1 MDVLLYCCC
10 GLDVHRDM
18 IEACIQRGIDGEP
31 EIIRRTFGTRKA
43 ELQNLTKWLEEY
55 DCFTVAMEST
65 GVYWMPVYEMLET
78 KTRYLENLWVVNA
91 NHMRNLPGRKS
102 DVADAEWIATLL
114 RH

>member
-43 ELQNLTKWLEEY
+43 EL
-55 DCFTVAMEST
+55 
-65 GVYWMPVYEMLET
+65 
-78 KTRYLENLWVVNA
+78 
-91 NHMRNLPGRKS
+91 
-102 DVADAEWIATLL
+102 
-114 RH
+114 